1 MAQESRGTVMRDE
14 WFSSGPRGKAGP
26 LTFEQ
31 LKRSLRGNPYA
42 NHIFIWHETLP
53 DWVRVCDFR
62 GLGLLDRPDRLQRGA
77 SPNAGAVDI
86 SRYGPLAEKEKGLR
100 TRRFSILGLSVGLL
114 LIVLGCVVF
123 YMGLS
128 GEFTL
133 ASELFDINSVEVDAS
148 VGVVLL
154 IAGIIVIW
162 ATRRRVQ

>member
-1 MAQESRGTVMRDE
+1 MRDE
-14 WFSSGPRGKAGP
+14 WFSSGPDGKAGP
-26 LTFEQ
+26 LTFEE
-31 LKRSLRGNPYA
+31 LKRSLKGNPYA

-62 GLGLLDRPDRLQRGA
+62 GLGQLDRPDRLQRSAG
-77 SPNAGAVDI
+77 PNAGAMDI
-86 SRYGPLAEKEKGLR
+86 SRYGPLAEKGAELG
-100 TRRFSILGLSVGLL
+100 TRRFSIVGLSVGLL
-114 LIVLGCVVF
+114 LMILGCVVF

-133 ASELFDINSVEVDAS
+133 ASELLDVNSVGVDAS

>member
-1 MAQESRGTVMRDE
+1 MRDE
-14 WFSSGPRGKAGP
+14 WFCSGPQGKVGP

-31 LKRSLRGNPYA
+31 LKRSLKGNPYA

-62 GLGLLDRPDRLQRGA
+62 GLGQFDRPDRFQPGA
-77 SPNAGAVDI
+77 SPNAGAMDI
-86 SRYGPLAEKEKGLR
+86 SRYGPLAEKGRRLR
-100 TRRFSILGLSVGLL
+100 TRRFSILGLSVGLPL
-114 LIVLGCVVF
+114 MILGCVVF

-133 ASELFDINSVEVDAS
+133 ASELFDVNSVEIDAL

-154 IAGIIVIW
+154 IAGVIVIW
-162 ATRRRVQ
+162 ATRRRVP